1 MPKPSKLLP
10 LTIFYGVPVETIA
23 EVCAVSLGT
32 AYQYKSGTRRPGT
45 SATKLMQLHNAGRIL
60 GKEFMDFRVRG
71 STIVDPEGNITTAG
85 QLRAYGLIMQLVAE
99 WTRTDAARRSQV
111 EPIYET
117 MATAARRA

>member
-1 MPKPSKLLP
+1 MPKPSKSLP

-32 AYQYKSGTRRPGT
+32 AYQYKSGTRRPGS

-60 GKEFMDFRVRG
+60 GKEFRDFRVHG
-71 STIVDPEGNITTAG
+71 NTIEDVEGNIMTAG

-99 WTRTDAARRSQV
+99 WTRHDAERRAQV
-111 EPIYET
+111 EPIYDT
-117 MATAARRA
+117 MTATARRA